1 MNKLTLN
8 NIAKVLVEKNGLEPK
23 EAMTFTA
30 AMFDLIHDRLNEEG
44 IVKVKGL
51 GTFKMIRVEARESI
65 NVRTGERVLIDSH
78 AKITFTPDAVMK
90 ELVNKPFSQF
100 ETVVLND
107 DVEFTDMKSEETT
120 DETNNSEQSETL
132 VDVVSEGG
140 TPEPA
145 PVVAPE
151 PAPVV
156 APEPVAEPTPVVAP
170 EPVAEVAPEPV
181 AEVAPEPVAVV
192 APEPVAEVAPE
203 PVAEV
208 APEPVAVVAP
218 EPVAEIAPEPAPVV
232 APEPVAEVAPEPTPV
247 VAPEQT
253 REVPEPTVPSADEE
267 SEEKTSAV
275 QTCYEEDEE
284 ESHWLRNIG
293 WAFLVLVLMAA
304 SAVGGYL
311 YGVGQIPSQTAM
323 ADTVSAVKVNPVV
336 TDTLVNDS
344 LKADSVAVKTE
355 AKHED
360 KAASEQQPQEKT
372 SQNPHDKYAEMDA
385 RVRTGAYK
393 ITGLDREV
401 KVRAGDNL
409 KRIAR
414 RELGS
419 DDVVCYIEVFNK
431 MNASAELKEGQTI
444 KIPALKLKKK
454 KQRDD

>member
-23 EAMTFTA
+23 EAMTFTT

-120 DETNNSEQSETL
+120 DETNNSEQSESL

-145 PVVAPE
+145 PE
-151 PAPVV
+151 P
-156 APEPVAEPTPVVAP
+156 AP
-170 EPVAEVAPEPV
+170 EPVAEV
-181 AEVAPEPVAVV
+181 
-192 APEPVAEVAPE
+192 
-203 PVAEV
+203 
-208 APEPVAVVAP
+208 
-218 EPVAEIAPEPAPVV
+218 APEPAPVV

-247 VAPEQT
+247 VAPEPT

-267 SEEKTSAV
+267 SEENTSAV

-284 ESHWLRNIG
+284 ESHWHRNIG

-360 KAASEQQPQEKT
+360 KAASEEQPQEKT
-372 SQNPHDKYAEMDA
+372 SQNLHDKYAEMDA

-419 DDVVCYIEVFNK
+419 DDMVCYIEVFNK

>member
-23 EAMTFTA
+23 EAMMFTT

-120 DETNNSEQSETL
+120 DETNNSEQSESL

-145 PVVAPE
+145 PE
-151 PAPVV
+151 P
-156 APEPVAEPTPVVAP
+156 APEPVAEPT
-170 EPVAEVAPEPV
+170 
-181 AEVAPEPVAVV
+181 
-192 APEPVAEVAPE
+192 
-203 PVAEV
+203 
-208 APEPVAVVAP
+208 
-218 EPVAEIAPEPAPVV
+218 PEPAPVV

-247 VAPEQT
+247 VAPEPT
-253 REVPEPTVPSADEE
+253 REVPEPTVPSADAE
-267 SEEKTSAV
+267 SEENTSAV

-284 ESHWLRNIG
+284 ESHWHRNIG

-360 KAASEQQPQEKT
+360 KAASEEQPQEKT
-372 SQNPHDKYAEMDA
+372 SQNLHDKYAEMDA

-419 DDVVCYIEVFNK
+419 DDMVCYIEVFNK

>member
-23 EAMTFTA
+23 EAMMFTT
-30 AMFDLIHDRLNEEG
+30 AMFDLIHDRLNEDG

-120 DETNNSEQSETL
+120 DETNNSEQSESL

-140 TPEPA
+140 TPEP
-145 PVVAPE
+145 
-151 PAPVV
+151 
-156 APEPVAEPTPVVAP
+156 
-170 EPVAEVAPEPV
+170 
-181 AEVAPEPVAVV
+181 
-192 APEPVAEVAPE
+192 
-203 PVAEV
+203 
-208 APEPVAVVAP
+208 
-218 EPVAEIAPEPAPVV
+218 APEPAPVV

-247 VAPEQT
+247 VAPEPT

-267 SEEKTSAV
+267 SEENTSAV

-284 ESHWLRNIG
+284 ESHWHRNIG

-344 LKADSVAVKTE
+344 LKADSVAVKIE

-360 KAASEQQPQEKT
+360 KAASEEQPQEKT
-372 SQNPHDKYAEMDA
+372 SQNLHDKYAEMDA

-419 DDVVCYIEVFNK
+419 DDMVCYIEVFNK

>member
-23 EAMTFTA
+23 EAMTFTT

-120 DETNNSEQSETL
+120 DETNNSEQSESL

-145 PVVAPE
+145 PE
-151 PAPVV
+151 P
-156 APEPVAEPTPVVAP
+156 AP
-170 EPVAEVAPEPV
+170 EPVAEV
-181 AEVAPEPVAVV
+181 
-192 APEPVAEVAPE
+192 
-203 PVAEV
+203 
-208 APEPVAVVAP
+208 
-218 EPVAEIAPEPAPVV
+218 APEPAPVV

-247 VAPEQT
+247 VAPEPT

-267 SEEKTSAV
+267 SEENTSAV

-360 KAASEQQPQEKT
+360 KAASEEQPQEKT
-372 SQNPHDKYAEMDA
+372 SQNLHDKYAEMDA

-419 DDVVCYIEVFNK
+419 DDMVCYIEVFNK

>member
-23 EAMTFTA
+23 EAMMFTT

-100 ETVVLND
+100 ETVVLNE

-120 DETNNSEQSETL
+120 DETNNSEQSESL

-145 PVVAPE
+145 PE
-151 PAPVV
+151 P
-156 APEPVAEPTPVVAP
+156 APEPVAEPT
-170 EPVAEVAPEPV
+170 
-181 AEVAPEPVAVV
+181 
-192 APEPVAEVAPE
+192 
-203 PVAEV
+203 
-208 APEPVAVVAP
+208 
-218 EPVAEIAPEPAPVV
+218 PEPAPVV

-247 VAPEQT
+247 VAPEPT

-267 SEEKTSAV
+267 SEENTSAV

-284 ESHWLRNIG
+284 ESHWHRNIG

-360 KAASEQQPQEKT
+360 KAASEEQPQEKT
-372 SQNPHDKYAEMDA
+372 SQNLYDKYAEMDA

-419 DDVVCYIEVFNK
+419 DDMVCYIEVFNK

>member
-23 EAMTFTA
+23 EAMMFTT

-120 DETNNSEQSETL
+120 DETNNSEQSESL

-145 PVVAPE
+145 PEPAPEPVVEVAPE

-156 APEPVAEPTPVVAP
+156 APEP
-170 EPVAEVAPEPV
+170 
-181 AEVAPEPVAVV
+181 
-192 APEPVAEVAPE
+192 
-203 PVAEV
+203 
-208 APEPVAVVAP
+208 
-218 EPVAEIAPEPAPVV
+218 
-232 APEPVAEVAPEPTPV
+232 
-247 VAPEQT
+247 T

-267 SEEKTSAV
+267 SEENTSAV

-284 ESHWLRNIG
+284 ESHWHRNIG

-372 SQNPHDKYAEMDA
+372 SQNLHDKYAEMDA

-419 DDVVCYIEVFNK
+419 DDMVCYIEVFNK

>member
-23 EAMTFTA
+23 EAMMFTT

-120 DETNNSEQSETL
+120 DETNNSEQSESL

-145 PVVAPE
+145 PEPAPEPVAEVAPE

-156 APEPVAEPTPVVAP
+156 APEPVAEVAP
-170 EPVAEVAPEPV
+170 EPAPEVAPEPV
-181 AEVAPEPVAVV
+181 AEPT
-192 APEPVAEVAPE
+192 
-203 PVAEV
+203 
-208 APEPVAVVAP
+208 
-218 EPVAEIAPEPAPVV
+218 PEPAPVV

-247 VAPEQT
+247 VAPEPT

-267 SEEKTSAV
+267 SEENTSAV

-284 ESHWLRNIG
+284 ESHWHRNIG

-372 SQNPHDKYAEMDA
+372 SQNLHDKYAEMDA

-419 DDVVCYIEVFNK
+419 DDMVCYIEVFNK

>member
-23 EAMTFTA
+23 EAMMFTT

-120 DETNNSEQSETL
+120 DETNNSEQSESL

-145 PVVAPE
+145 P
-151 PAPVV
+151 
-156 APEPVAEPTPVVAP
+156 EPVAEPT
-170 EPVAEVAPEPV
+170 
-181 AEVAPEPVAVV
+181 
-192 APEPVAEVAPE
+192 
-203 PVAEV
+203 
-208 APEPVAVVAP
+208 
-218 EPVAEIAPEPAPVV
+218 PEPAPVV

-247 VAPEQT
+247 VAPEPVAEVAPEPTPVVAPEPT

-267 SEEKTSAV
+267 SEENTSAV

-284 ESHWLRNIG
+284 ESHWHRNIG

-360 KAASEQQPQEKT
+360 KAASEEQPQEKT
-372 SQNPHDKYAEMDA
+372 SQNLHDKYAEMDA

-419 DDVVCYIEVFNK
+419 DDMVCYIEVFNK

>member
-23 EAMTFTA
+23 EAMTFTT

-120 DETNNSEQSETL
+120 DETNNSEQSESL

-145 PVVAPE
+145 PVVAPEPVAEPAPE

-181 AEVAPEPVAVV
+181 AEVAPEP
-192 APEPVAEVAPE
+192 
-203 PVAEV
+203 
-208 APEPVAVVAP
+208 
-218 EPVAEIAPEPAPVV
+218 
-232 APEPVAEVAPEPTPV
+232 APEPTPV
-247 VAPEQT
+247 VAPEPT
-253 REVPEPTVPSADEE
+253 REVPEPTAPSADEE

-275 QTCYEEDEE
+275 QTCYEEDEA

-355 AKHED
+355 AKHEE

-372 SQNPHDKYAEMDA
+372 SQNLHDKYAEMDA

-393 ITGLDREV
+393 ITGLDREI

-419 DDVVCYIEVFNK
+419 DDMVCYIEVFNK

>member
-23 EAMTFTA
+23 EAMMFTT

-120 DETNNSEQSETL
+120 DETNNSEQSESL

-145 PVVAPE
+145 PEPVAEVAPE

-156 APEPVAEPTPVVAP
+156 APEPVAEPTP
-170 EPVAEVAPEPV
+170 
-181 AEVAPEPVAVV
+181 
-192 APEPVAEVAPE
+192 
-203 PVAEV
+203 
-208 APEPVAVVAP
+208 
-218 EPVAEIAPEPAPVV
+218 EPAPVV
-232 APEPVAEVAPEPTPV
+232 APEPVAEPTPEPAPV
-247 VAPEQT
+247 VAPEPT

-267 SEEKTSAV
+267 SEENTSAV

-284 ESHWLRNIG
+284 ESHWHRNIG

-360 KAASEQQPQEKT
+360 KAASEEQTQEKT
-372 SQNPHDKYAEMDA
+372 SQNLHDKYAEMDA

-419 DDVVCYIEVFNK
+419 DDMVCYIEVFNK

>member
-23 EAMTFTA
+23 EAMMFTT

-120 DETNNSEQSETL
+120 DETNNSEQSESL

-145 PVVAPE
+145 PEPAPEPVAEPAPE

-156 APEPVAEPTPVVAP
+156 APEPVAEPTP
-170 EPVAEVAPEPV
+170 
-181 AEVAPEPVAVV
+181 
-192 APEPVAEVAPE
+192 
-203 PVAEV
+203 
-208 APEPVAVVAP
+208 
-218 EPVAEIAPEPAPVV
+218 EPAPVV
-232 APEPVAEVAPEPTPV
+232 APEP
-247 VAPEQT
+247 T

-267 SEEKTSAV
+267 SEENTSAV

-284 ESHWLRNIG
+284 ESYWHRNIG

-360 KAASEQQPQEKT
+360 KAASEEQPQEKT
-372 SQNPHDKYAEMDA
+372 SHNLHDKYAEMDA

-419 DDVVCYIEVFNK
+419 DDMVCYIEVFNK

>member
-23 EAMTFTA
+23 EAMMFTT

-120 DETNNSEQSETL
+120 DETNNSEQSESL

-145 PVVAPE
+145 P
-151 PAPVV
+151 
-156 APEPVAEPTPVVAP
+156 EPVAEPT
-170 EPVAEVAPEPV
+170 
-181 AEVAPEPVAVV
+181 
-192 APEPVAEVAPE
+192 
-203 PVAEV
+203 
-208 APEPVAVVAP
+208 
-218 EPVAEIAPEPAPVV
+218 PEPAPVV

-247 VAPEQT
+247 VAPEPT

-267 SEEKTSAV
+267 SEENTSAV

-284 ESHWLRNIG
+284 ESYWHRNIG

-336 TDTLVNDS
+336 TDTLVKDS

-372 SQNPHDKYAEMDA
+372 SQNLHDKYAEMDA

-419 DDVVCYIEVFNK
+419 DDMVCYIEVFNK

>member
-23 EAMTFTA
+23 EAMMFTT

-120 DETNNSEQSETL
+120 DETNNSEQSESL

-145 PVVAPE
+145 PEPAPEPVAEPAPE

-156 APEPVAEPTPVVAP
+156 APEPVAEPTP
-170 EPVAEVAPEPV
+170 
-181 AEVAPEPVAVV
+181 
-192 APEPVAEVAPE
+192 
-203 PVAEV
+203 
-208 APEPVAVVAP
+208 
-218 EPVAEIAPEPAPVV
+218 
-232 APEPVAEVAPEPTPV
+232 EPTPV
-247 VAPEQT
+247 VAPEPT

-267 SEEKTSAV
+267 SEENTSAV

-284 ESHWLRNIG
+284 ESHWHRNIG

-360 KAASEQQPQEKT
+360 KAASEQLPQEKT
-372 SQNPHDKYAEMDA
+372 SQNLHDKYAEMDA

-419 DDVVCYIEVFNK
+419 DDMVCYIEVFNK

>member
-23 EAMTFTA
+23 EAMTFTT

-120 DETNNSEQSETL
+120 DETNNSEQSESL
-132 VDVVSEGG
+132 VDVVSEGE

-145 PVVAPE
+145 PEPAPEPVAEPTPE

-156 APEPVAEPTPVVAP
+156 APEPVAEPVA
-170 EPVAEVAPEPV
+170 
-181 AEVAPEPVAVV
+181 
-192 APEPVAEVAPE
+192 
-203 PVAEV
+203 
-208 APEPVAVVAP
+208 
-218 EPVAEIAPEPAPVV
+218 EPAPVV
-232 APEPVAEVAPEPTPV
+232 APEPVAEVAPEPT
-247 VAPEQT
+247 

-267 SEEKTSAV
+267 SEENTSAV

-284 ESHWLRNIG
+284 ESHWHRNIG

-323 ADTVSAVKVNPVV
+323 ADKVSAVKVNPVV

-372 SQNPHDKYAEMDA
+372 SQNLHDKYAEMDA

-419 DDVVCYIEVFNK
+419 DDMVCYIEVFNK

>member
-23 EAMTFTA
+23 EAMMFTT

-120 DETNNSEQSETL
+120 DETNNSEQSESL

-145 PVVAPE
+145 PE
-151 PAPVV
+151 P
-156 APEPVAEPTPVVAP
+156 APEPVAEVVP
-170 EPVAEVAPEPV
+170 EPAPEVAPEPV
-181 AEVAPEPVAVV
+181 AEVAPEPTPVV
-192 APEPVAEVAPE
+192 APEPVAEPT
-203 PVAEV
+203 
-208 APEPVAVVAP
+208 
-218 EPVAEIAPEPAPVV
+218 PEPAPVV

-247 VAPEQT
+247 VAPEPT

-267 SEEKTSAV
+267 SEQNTSAV

-284 ESHWLRNIG
+284 ESHWHRNIG

-372 SQNPHDKYAEMDA
+372 SQNLHDKYAEMDA

-419 DDVVCYIEVFNK
+419 DDMVCYIEVFNK

>member
-23 EAMTFTA
+23 EAMTFTT

-120 DETNNSEQSETL
+120 DETNNSEQSESL

-145 PVVAPE
+145 PE
-151 PAPVV
+151 P
-156 APEPVAEPTPVVAP
+156 APEPVAEPT
-170 EPVAEVAPEPV
+170 
-181 AEVAPEPVAVV
+181 
-192 APEPVAEVAPE
+192 
-203 PVAEV
+203 
-208 APEPVAVVAP
+208 
-218 EPVAEIAPEPAPVV
+218 PEPAPVV
-232 APEPVAEVAPEPTPV
+232 APEPVAEVAPEPAPV
-247 VAPEQT
+247 VAPEPT

-267 SEEKTSAV
+267 SEENTSAV

-284 ESHWLRNIG
+284 ESHWHRNIG

-355 AKHED
+355 EKHED
-360 KAASEQQPQEKT
+360 KAASEEQPQEKT
-372 SQNPHDKYAEMDA
+372 SQNLHDKYAEMDA

-419 DDVVCYIEVFNK
+419 DDMVCYIEVFNK

>member
-23 EAMTFTA
+23 EAMMFTT

-120 DETNNSEQSETL
+120 DETNNSEQSESL
-132 VDVVSEGG
+132 VDVVSEGE

-145 PVVAPE
+145 PE
-151 PAPVV
+151 P
-156 APEPVAEPTPVVAP
+156 APEPVAEPT
-170 EPVAEVAPEPV
+170 
-181 AEVAPEPVAVV
+181 
-192 APEPVAEVAPE
+192 
-203 PVAEV
+203 
-208 APEPVAVVAP
+208 
-218 EPVAEIAPEPAPVV
+218 PEPAPVV
-232 APEPVAEVAPEPTPV
+232 APEPVAEVAPEPAPV
-247 VAPEQT
+247 VAPEPT

-267 SEEKTSAV
+267 SEENTSAV

-284 ESHWLRNIG
+284 ESHWHRNIG

-360 KAASEQQPQEKT
+360 KAASEEQPQEKT
-372 SQNPHDKYAEMDA
+372 SQNLHDKYAEMDA

-419 DDVVCYIEVFNK
+419 DDMVCYIEVFNK

>member
-23 EAMTFTA
+23 EAMMFTT

-120 DETNNSEQSETL
+120 DETNNSEQSESL

-145 PVVAPE
+145 PEPAPEPVAEVVPE

-156 APEPVAEPTPVVAP
+156 APEPVAEPT
-170 EPVAEVAPEPV
+170 
-181 AEVAPEPVAVV
+181 
-192 APEPVAEVAPE
+192 
-203 PVAEV
+203 
-208 APEPVAVVAP
+208 
-218 EPVAEIAPEPAPVV
+218 PEPAPVV

-247 VAPEQT
+247 VAPEPT

-267 SEEKTSAV
+267 SEENTSAV

-284 ESHWLRNIG
+284 ESHWHRNIG

-360 KAASEQQPQEKT
+360 KAASEEQPQEKT
-372 SQNPHDKYAEMDA
+372 SQNLHDKYAEMDA

-419 DDVVCYIEVFNK
+419 DDMVCYIEVFNK

>member
-23 EAMTFTA
+23 EAMMFTT

-120 DETNNSEQSETL
+120 DETNNSEQSESL
-132 VDVVSEGG
+132 VDVVSEGE

-145 PVVAPE
+145 PEPAPVVAPEPVAEVAPE

-156 APEPVAEPTPVVAP
+156 APEPVAEPT
-170 EPVAEVAPEPV
+170 
-181 AEVAPEPVAVV
+181 
-192 APEPVAEVAPE
+192 
-203 PVAEV
+203 
-208 APEPVAVVAP
+208 
-218 EPVAEIAPEPAPVV
+218 PEPAPVV

-247 VAPEQT
+247 VAPEPT

-267 SEEKTSAV
+267 SEENTSAV

-284 ESHWLRNIG
+284 ESHWHRNIG

-372 SQNPHDKYAEMDA
+372 SQNLHDKYAEMDA

-419 DDVVCYIEVFNK
+419 DDMVCYIEVFNK

>member
-23 EAMTFTA
+23 EAMMFTT

-120 DETNNSEQSETL
+120 DETNNSEQSESL

-145 PVVAPE
+145 PEPAPEPVAEPTPE

-156 APEPVAEPTPVVAP
+156 APEP
-170 EPVAEVAPEPV
+170 
-181 AEVAPEPVAVV
+181 
-192 APEPVAEVAPE
+192 
-203 PVAEV
+203 
-208 APEPVAVVAP
+208 
-218 EPVAEIAPEPAPVV
+218 
-232 APEPVAEVAPEPTPV
+232 
-247 VAPEQT
+247 T

-267 SEEKTSAV
+267 SEENTSAV

-284 ESHWLRNIG
+284 ESHWHRNIG

-372 SQNPHDKYAEMDA
+372 SQNLHDKYAEMDA

-419 DDVVCYIEVFNK
+419 DDMVCYIEVFNK

-454 KQRDD
+454 KQRND

>member
-23 EAMTFTA
+23 EAMTFTT

-120 DETNNSEQSETL
+120 DETNNSEQSESL

-140 TPEPA
+140 TPK
-145 PVVAPE
+145 

-156 APEPVAEPTPVVAP
+156 APEPVAEPAPEPAPVVAPEPAPVVAP

-181 AEVAPEPVAVV
+181 AEVAPEPVA
-192 APEPVAEVAPE
+192 E
-203 PVAEV
+203 
-208 APEPVAVVAP
+208 VAP

-232 APEPVAEVAPEPTPV
+232 APEPVAKVAPEPTPV

-336 TDTLVNDS
+336 TDTLVNDG

-419 DDVVCYIEVFNK
+419 DDMVCYIEVFNK
-431 MNASAELKEGQTI
+431 MNASAELREGQTI

>member
-23 EAMTFTA
+23 EAMMFTT

-120 DETNNSEQSETL
+120 DETNNSEQSESL
-132 VDVVSEGG
+132 VDVVSEGE

-145 PVVAPE
+145 PE
-151 PAPVV
+151 P
-156 APEPVAEPTPVVAP
+156 AP
-170 EPVAEVAPEPV
+170 EPVAEVV
-181 AEVAPEPVAVV
+181 
-192 APEPVAEVAPE
+192 
-203 PVAEV
+203 
-208 APEPVAVVAP
+208 
-218 EPVAEIAPEPAPVV
+218 PEPAPEV

-247 VAPEQT
+247 VAPEPT

-267 SEEKTSAV
+267 SEENTSAV

-284 ESHWLRNIG
+284 ESHWHRNIG

-360 KAASEQQPQEKT
+360 KAASEEQPQEKT
-372 SQNPHDKYAEMDA
+372 SQNLHDKYAEMDA

-419 DDVVCYIEVFNK
+419 DDMVCYIEVFNK

>member
-8 NIAKVLVEKNGLEPK
+8 NIAKVLVEKNGMEPK
-23 EAMTFTA
+23 EAMTFTT

-120 DETNNSEQSETL
+120 DETNNSEQSESL

-145 PVVAPE
+145 PVVAPEPVAEPAPE

-181 AEVAPEPVAVV
+181 AEVAPEP
-192 APEPVAEVAPE
+192 
-203 PVAEV
+203 
-208 APEPVAVVAP
+208 
-218 EPVAEIAPEPAPVV
+218 
-232 APEPVAEVAPEPTPV
+232 APEPTPV
-247 VAPEQT
+247 VAPEPT
-253 REVPEPTVPSADEE
+253 REVPEPTAPSADEE

-275 QTCYEEDEE
+275 QTCYEEDEA

-355 AKHED
+355 AKHEE

-372 SQNPHDKYAEMDA
+372 SQNLHDKYAEMDA

-419 DDVVCYIEVFNK
+419 DDMVCYIEVFNK

>member
-23 EAMTFTA
+23 EAMMFTT

-120 DETNNSEQSETL
+120 DETNNSEQSESL

-145 PVVAPE
+145 PE
-151 PAPVV
+151 P
-156 APEPVAEPTPVVAP
+156 APEPVAEPT
-170 EPVAEVAPEPV
+170 
-181 AEVAPEPVAVV
+181 
-192 APEPVAEVAPE
+192 
-203 PVAEV
+203 
-208 APEPVAVVAP
+208 
-218 EPVAEIAPEPAPVV
+218 PEPAPVV

-247 VAPEQT
+247 VAPEPT

-267 SEEKTSAV
+267 SEENTSAV

-284 ESHWLRNIG
+284 ESHWHRNIG

-372 SQNPHDKYAEMDA
+372 SQNLHDKYAEMDA

-419 DDVVCYIEVFNK
+419 DDMMCYIEVFNK

>member
-23 EAMTFTA
+23 EAMMFTT

-120 DETNNSEQSETL
+120 DETNNSEQSESL

-145 PVVAPE
+145 PEPAPEPVVEVAPEPAPEVAPEPVAEPTPE

-156 APEPVAEPTPVVAP
+156 APEPVAEPTP
-170 EPVAEVAPEPV
+170 
-181 AEVAPEPVAVV
+181 
-192 APEPVAEVAPE
+192 
-203 PVAEV
+203 
-208 APEPVAVVAP
+208 
-218 EPVAEIAPEPAPVV
+218 EPAPVV
-232 APEPVAEVAPEPTPV
+232 APEP
-247 VAPEQT
+247 T

-267 SEEKTSAV
+267 SEENTSAV

-360 KAASEQQPQEKT
+360 KAASEEQPQEKT
-372 SQNPHDKYAEMDA
+372 SQNLHDKYAEMDA

-419 DDVVCYIEVFNK
+419 DDMVCYIEVFNK

>member
-23 EAMTFTA
+23 EAMTFTT

-120 DETNNSEQSETL
+120 DETNNSEQSESL

-145 PVVAPE
+145 
-151 PAPVV
+151 
-156 APEPVAEPTPVVAP
+156 PVVAP

-181 AEVAPEPVAVV
+181 AEVAPEPVG
-192 APEPVAEVAPE
+192 
-203 PVAEV
+203 EV

-232 APEPVAEVAPEPTPV
+232 APEPVAKVAPEPTPV

-372 SQNPHDKYAEMDA
+372 SQNLHDKYAEMDA

-419 DDVVCYIEVFNK
+419 DDMVCYIEVFNK

>member
-23 EAMTFTA
+23 EAMTFTT

-120 DETNNSEQSETL
+120 DETNNSEQSESL

-156 APEPVAEPTPVVAP
+156 APEPVAE
-170 EPVAEVAPEPV
+170 
-181 AEVAPEPVAVV
+181 
-192 APEPVAEVAPE
+192 
-203 PVAEV
+203 
-208 APEPVAVVAP
+208 
-218 EPVAEIAPEPAPVV
+218 
-232 APEPVAEVAPEPTPV
+232 VAPEPTPV
-247 VAPEQT
+247 VAPEPT
-253 REVPEPTVPSADEE
+253 REVPEPTAPSADEE
-267 SEEKTSAV
+267 SEENTLAV

-336 TDTLVNDS
+336 TDTLVNDG

-372 SQNPHDKYAEMDA
+372 SQDLHDKYAEMDA

-419 DDVVCYIEVFNK
+419 DDMVCYIEVFNK

>member
-23 EAMTFTA
+23 EAMMFTT

-120 DETNNSEQSETL
+120 DETNNSEQSESL

-140 TPEPA
+140 MPEP
-145 PVVAPE
+145 
-151 PAPVV
+151 
-156 APEPVAEPTPVVAP
+156 AP

-181 AEVAPEPVAVV
+181 AEPT
-192 APEPVAEVAPE
+192 
-203 PVAEV
+203 
-208 APEPVAVVAP
+208 
-218 EPVAEIAPEPAPVV
+218 PEPAPVV

-247 VAPEQT
+247 VAPEPT

-267 SEEKTSAV
+267 SEENTSAV

-284 ESHWLRNIG
+284 ESHWHRNIG

-372 SQNPHDKYAEMDA
+372 SQNLHDKYAEMDA

-419 DDVVCYIEVFNK
+419 DDMVCYIEVFNK

>member
-23 EAMTFTA
+23 EAMMFTT

-120 DETNNSEQSETL
+120 DETNNSEQSESL

-145 PVVAPE
+145 PEPAPEPVAEPTPE

-156 APEPVAEPTPVVAP
+156 APEP
-170 EPVAEVAPEPV
+170 
-181 AEVAPEPVAVV
+181 
-192 APEPVAEVAPE
+192 
-203 PVAEV
+203 
-208 APEPVAVVAP
+208 
-218 EPVAEIAPEPAPVV
+218 
-232 APEPVAEVAPEPTPV
+232 
-247 VAPEQT
+247 T

-267 SEEKTSAV
+267 SEENTSAV

-284 ESHWLRNIG
+284 ESHWHRNIG

-360 KAASEQQPQEKT
+360 KAASEEQPQEKT
-372 SQNPHDKYAEMDA
+372 SQNLHDKYAEMDA

-419 DDVVCYIEVFNK
+419 DDMVCYIEVFNK

>member
-23 EAMTFTA
+23 EAMMFTT

-120 DETNNSEQSETL
+120 DETNNSEQSESL

-145 PVVAPE
+145 PEPAPEPVAEPTPE
-151 PAPVV
+151 PAPEV
-156 APEPVAEPTPVVAP
+156 APEPVAEPT
-170 EPVAEVAPEPV
+170 
-181 AEVAPEPVAVV
+181 
-192 APEPVAEVAPE
+192 
-203 PVAEV
+203 
-208 APEPVAVVAP
+208 
-218 EPVAEIAPEPAPVV
+218 PEPAPVV

-247 VAPEQT
+247 VAPEPT

-267 SEEKTSAV
+267 SEENTSAV

-284 ESHWLRNIG
+284 ESHWHRNIG

-372 SQNPHDKYAEMDA
+372 SQDLHDKYAEMDA

-419 DDVVCYIEVFNK
+419 DDMVCYIEVFNK

>member
-23 EAMTFTA
+23 EAMMFTT

-120 DETNNSEQSETL
+120 DETNNSEQSESL

-145 PVVAPE
+145 PE
-151 PAPVV
+151 P
-156 APEPVAEPTPVVAP
+156 AP
-170 EPVAEVAPEPV
+170 EPVAEVAPEP
-181 AEVAPEPVAVV
+181 AP
-192 APEPVAEVAPE
+192 EVAPE
-203 PVAEV
+203 PVAE
-208 APEPVAVVAP
+208 PT
-218 EPVAEIAPEPAPVV
+218 PEPAPVV

-247 VAPEQT
+247 VAPEPT

-267 SEEKTSAV
+267 SEENTSAV

-284 ESHWLRNIG
+284 ESHWHRNIG

-311 YGVGQIPSQTAM
+311 YGVGQIPTQTAM

-360 KAASEQQPQEKT
+360 KAASEEQPQEKT
-372 SQNPHDKYAEMDA
+372 SQNLHDKYAEMDA

-419 DDVVCYIEVFNK
+419 DDMVCYIEVFNK

>member
-23 EAMTFTA
+23 EAMMFTT

-120 DETNNSEQSETL
+120 DETNNSEQSESL
-132 VDVVSEGG
+132 VDVVSEGE

-145 PVVAPE
+145 PE
-151 PAPVV
+151 P
-156 APEPVAEPTPVVAP
+156 AP
-170 EPVAEVAPEPV
+170 EPVAEV
-181 AEVAPEPVAVV
+181 
-192 APEPVAEVAPE
+192 
-203 PVAEV
+203 
-208 APEPVAVVAP
+208 
-218 EPVAEIAPEPAPVV
+218 APEPAPVV

-247 VAPEQT
+247 VAPEPT

-267 SEEKTSAV
+267 SEENTSAV

-284 ESHWLRNIG
+284 ESHWHRNIG

-372 SQNPHDKYAEMDA
+372 SQNLHDKYAEMDA

-419 DDVVCYIEVFNK
+419 DDMVCYIEVFNK

>member
-23 EAMTFTA
+23 EAMMFTT

-120 DETNNSEQSETL
+120 DETNNSEQSESL

-145 PVVAPE
+145 PE
-151 PAPVV
+151 P
-156 APEPVAEPTPVVAP
+156 
-170 EPVAEVAPEPV
+170 
-181 AEVAPEPVAVV
+181 
-192 APEPVAEVAPE
+192 
-203 PVAEV
+203 
-208 APEPVAVVAP
+208 
-218 EPVAEIAPEPAPVV
+218 

-247 VAPEQT
+247 VAPEPT

-267 SEEKTSAV
+267 SEENTSAV

-284 ESHWLRNIG
+284 ESHWHRNIG

-336 TDTLVNDS
+336 TDTLVKDS

-372 SQNPHDKYAEMDA
+372 SQNLHDKYAEMDA

-419 DDVVCYIEVFNK
+419 DDMVCYIEVFNK

>member
-23 EAMTFTA
+23 EAMMFTT

-120 DETNNSEQSETL
+120 DETNNSEQSESL

-145 PVVAPE
+145 PEPAPEPVAEPTPEPAPEPVAEPTPE

-170 EPVAEVAPEPV
+170 EPT
-181 AEVAPEPVAVV
+181 
-192 APEPVAEVAPE
+192 
-203 PVAEV
+203 
-208 APEPVAVVAP
+208 
-218 EPVAEIAPEPAPVV
+218 PVV
-232 APEPVAEVAPEPTPV
+232 APEP
-247 VAPEQT
+247 T

-267 SEEKTSAV
+267 SEENTSAV

-284 ESHWLRNIG
+284 ESHWHRNIG

-360 KAASEQQPQEKT
+360 KAASEEQPQEKT
-372 SQNPHDKYAEMDA
+372 SQNLHDKYAEMDA

-419 DDVVCYIEVFNK
+419 DDMVCYIEVFNK

>member
-23 EAMTFTA
+23 EAMTFTT

-120 DETNNSEQSETL
+120 DETNNSEQSESL

-170 EPVAEVAPEPV
+170 EPVAEVAPEP
-181 AEVAPEPVAVV
+181 
-192 APEPVAEVAPE
+192 
-203 PVAEV
+203 
-208 APEPVAVVAP
+208 
-218 EPVAEIAPEPAPVV
+218 
-232 APEPVAEVAPEPTPV
+232 TPV

-253 REVPEPTVPSADEE
+253 REVPEPTAPSADEE

-372 SQNPHDKYAEMDA
+372 SQNPHDKYAAMDA

-419 DDVVCYIEVFNK
+419 DDMVCYIEVFNK
-431 MNASAELKEGQTI
+431 MNASAELREGQTI

>member
-23 EAMTFTA
+23 EAMMFTT

-120 DETNNSEQSETL
+120 DETNNSEQSESL

-145 PVVAPE
+145 PEPAPEPVAEPAPE

-156 APEPVAEPTPVVAP
+156 APEPVAEPTP
-170 EPVAEVAPEPV
+170 EP
-181 AEVAPEPVAVV
+181 
-192 APEPVAEVAPE
+192 
-203 PVAEV
+203 
-208 APEPVAVVAP
+208 
-218 EPVAEIAPEPAPVV
+218 

-247 VAPEQT
+247 VAPEPT

-267 SEEKTSAV
+267 SEENTSAV

-284 ESHWLRNIG
+284 ESHWHRNIG

-360 KAASEQQPQEKT
+360 KAASEEQPQEKT
-372 SQNPHDKYAEMDA
+372 SQNLHDKYAEMDA

-419 DDVVCYIEVFNK
+419 DDMVCYIEVFNK

>member
-23 EAMTFTA
+23 EAMMFTT

-120 DETNNSEQSETL
+120 DETNNSEQSESL

-145 PVVAPE
+145 PEPAPEPVVEVAPE
-151 PAPVV
+151 PAPEV
-156 APEPVAEPTPVVAP
+156 APEPVAEPT
-170 EPVAEVAPEPV
+170 
-181 AEVAPEPVAVV
+181 
-192 APEPVAEVAPE
+192 
-203 PVAEV
+203 
-208 APEPVAVVAP
+208 
-218 EPVAEIAPEPAPVV
+218 PEPAPVV

-247 VAPEQT
+247 VAPEPT

-267 SEEKTSAV
+267 SEENTSAV

-284 ESHWLRNIG
+284 ESHWHRNIG

-372 SQNPHDKYAEMDA
+372 SQDLHDKYAEMDA

-419 DDVVCYIEVFNK
+419 DDMVCYIEVFNK

>member
-8 NIAKVLVEKNGLEPK
+8 NIAKVLVEKNGVEPK
-23 EAMTFTA
+23 EAMMFTT
-30 AMFDLIHDRLNEEG
+30 AMFDLIHDRLNEDG

-120 DETNNSEQSETL
+120 DETNNSEQSESL

-145 PVVAPE
+145 PE
-151 PAPVV
+151 P
-156 APEPVAEPTPVVAP
+156 APEPVAEPT
-170 EPVAEVAPEPV
+170 
-181 AEVAPEPVAVV
+181 
-192 APEPVAEVAPE
+192 
-203 PVAEV
+203 
-208 APEPVAVVAP
+208 
-218 EPVAEIAPEPAPVV
+218 PEPAPVV

-247 VAPEQT
+247 VAPEPT

-267 SEEKTSAV
+267 SEENTSAV

-284 ESHWLRNIG
+284 ESHWHRNIG

-344 LKADSVAVKTE
+344 LKADSVAVKIE

-372 SQNPHDKYAEMDA
+372 SQNLHDKYAEMDA

-419 DDVVCYIEVFNK
+419 DDMVCYIEVFNK

>member
-23 EAMTFTA
+23 EAMTFTT

-120 DETNNSEQSETL
+120 DETNNSEQSESL

-145 PVVAPE
+145 PV
-151 PAPVV
+151 
-156 APEPVAEPTPVVAP
+156 
-170 EPVAEVAPEPV
+170 
-181 AEVAPEPVAVV
+181 
-192 APEPVAEVAPE
+192 
-203 PVAEV
+203 V

-419 DDVVCYIEVFNK
+419 DDMVCYIEVFNK

>member
-23 EAMTFTA
+23 EAMMFTT

-120 DETNNSEQSETL
+120 DETNNSEQSESL

-145 PVVAPE
+145 PEPAPEPVAEVAPE

-156 APEPVAEPTPVVAP
+156 APEP
-170 EPVAEVAPEPV
+170 
-181 AEVAPEPVAVV
+181 
-192 APEPVAEVAPE
+192 
-203 PVAEV
+203 
-208 APEPVAVVAP
+208 
-218 EPVAEIAPEPAPVV
+218 
-232 APEPVAEVAPEPTPV
+232 
-247 VAPEQT
+247 T

-267 SEEKTSAV
+267 SEENTSAV

-372 SQNPHDKYAEMDA
+372 SQNLHDKYAEMDA

-419 DDVVCYIEVFNK
+419 DDMVCYIEVFNK